1 MGLHGRVAFPSN
13 VATFLKKDRN
23 LTRESRFKTQP
34 LQIQG
39 QSQARKFW
47 YEYFSFSGRFK
58 LENLFFPTCS
68 LKILINI
75 LQSLLSTSRIL
86 SVSTSVESNETHT
99 QIFNLF
105 QGTYVLEGANV
116 RGGANVLS
124 RANVLGKTQFF
135 LKRKH
140 CFCPPGSA
148 LYMQCVQKSPQSN
161 WNWPISQG
169 SQTRS
174 STGHRSCQLWHLNTF

>member
-1 MGLHGRVAFPSN
+1 MNILVSVEDSN
-13 VATFLKKDRN
+13 LKTFL
-23 LTRESRFKTQP
+23 
-34 LQIQG
+34 
-39 QSQARKFW
+39 
-47 YEYFSFSGRFK
+47 FS
-58 LENLFFPTCS
+58 TCY
-68 LKILINI
+68 LKILTNI

-135 LKRKH
+135 WKESIVFAPLAQLYICNVFKSLSSPTGIGQFLKALRLAQVQDTGLVNFDIWIHFKH
-140 CFCPPGSA
+140 MNMNF
-148 LYMQCVQKSPQSN
+148 
-161 WNWPISQG
+161 
-169 SQTRS
+169 
-174 STGHRSCQLWHLNTF
+174 